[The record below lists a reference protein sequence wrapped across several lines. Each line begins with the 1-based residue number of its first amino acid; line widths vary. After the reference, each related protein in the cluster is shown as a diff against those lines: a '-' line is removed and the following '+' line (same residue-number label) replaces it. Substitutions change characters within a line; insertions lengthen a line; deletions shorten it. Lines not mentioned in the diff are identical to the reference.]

1 MTLNVYLGGDSKI
14 SKDSLGK
21 FFHNLSMEALSRSND
36 RIQLKFTNINLLDR
50 TILDNLLSMKLL
62 VGKDETERIFR
73 NSARF
78 SDTIV
83 SKDQSSKFKIES
95 SLVNAI
101 FKDEKIEFPNDDEFY
116 TFTDTLEKMKKDGIE
131 ENELLLKSEIKN

>member
-1 MTLNVYLGGDSKI
+1 
-14 SKDSLGK
+14 
-21 FFHNLSMEALSRSND
+21 MEALSRSND
-36 RIQLKFTNINLLDR
+36 RIQLKFTNINLLYR

-101 FKDEKIEFPNDDEFY
+101 FNDEKIEFPNDDEFY
-116 TFTDTLEKMKKDGIE
+116 TFTNTLEKMKKW
-131 ENELLLKSEIKN
+131 N